1 MPDSGDRPVPVSAPP
16 ASSRW
21 STRDLIGPTLVFVG
35 GFLIAAALALPT
47 LLVGQ
52 MRLIPLSTDV
62 TTVATSVGDPEPNA
76 TILDRCSLNSPAART
91 VGAEL
96 VRQQR
101 VVAVQPSDKRVVT
114 LQAGTSVQAERIWLD
129 GRGVDADTPR
139 PGSEQPAA
147 DGEPACTDATLSA
160 IKDRVTLGRRT
171 ALPDLGANSSG
182 VRGNS
187 EIQYDSHAAP
197 VQVPDR
203 TGYTYVL
210 PFGTDADGLRF
221 FDPVSRRSVPLV
233 HTGTT
238 QVDGRTALRFV
249 ADVPDTDL
257 DAVGAGA
264 ADTGVPA
271 TRITRPA
278 SWFGVGGDPA
288 RPLTATLHQT
298 SRWEIAVDE
307 ATGVIVDER
316 IDVDQ
321 AYRIADPTLDGYR
334 LTNLTATFA
343 YDRQTRADLA
353 DQAQR
358 LGTPL
363 VIWGRVVPIAA
374 GVLGVLAVVGGAVL
388 TVRGRG
394 DAPDHQTDQTE
405 TDGTET
411 GQARTDADGSRAGS
425 DV

>member
-1 MPDSGDRPVPVSAPP
+1 MPDSGDRPVSASAPP

-21 STRDLIGPTLVFVG
+21 STRDLIGPTVIFVG

-62 TTVATSVGDPEPNA
+62 TTVATSVGSPEPNA
-76 TILDRCSLNSPAART
+76 TILDRCSLNSPTART

-129 GRGVDADTPR
+129 GRSVDAGTAR
-139 PGSEQPAA
+139 PGSEQAAA
-147 DGEPACTDATLSA
+147 DGEPPCTDATLSA

-182 VRGNS
+182 VQGNS

-197 VQVPDR
+197 VRVPDR
-203 TGYTYVL
+203 AGYTYVL
-210 PFGTDADGLRF
+210 PFGTGTDGLRF
-221 FDPVSRRSVPLV
+221 FDPVSRRSVPLI
-233 HTGTT
+233 HTGETL
-238 QVDGRTALRFV
+238 VDGRTAQRFV
-249 ADVPDTDL
+249 ADVPDADL
-257 DAVGAGA
+257 DAIGAGVP
-264 ADTGVPA
+264 DSGVPA

-278 SWFGVGGDPA
+278 SWFGVAGDPA

-307 ATGVIVDER
+307 ATGVILDER
-316 IDVDQ
+316 VDVDQ
-321 AYRIADPTLDGYR
+321 AYRIADPTLADYR
-334 LTNLTATFA
+334 LTSLTATFA
-343 YDRQTRADLA
+343 YDRQTRAQLA
-353 DQAQR
+353 DQAQG
-358 LGTPL
+358 LGNPL

-374 GVLGVLAVVGGAVL
+374 GVLGVLAIAGGAVL

-405 TDGTET
+405 TDGTGTDGT
-411 GQARTDADGSRAGS
+411 GTDADESRAGS
-425 DV
+425 EV